1 MQQFYT
7 DAAGPEASFP
17 QYSFI
22 EPTYFGQLQD
32 DQHPPSDV
40 KRGELLLANVY
51 NALVANRPLWE
62 KSLLV
67 ILYDEHG
74 GFFDHV
80 YPPNAVP
87 PDGHTGEFSFA
98 QYGVRVPA
106 ILISPWLKA
115 GVAHDVFDHTSL
127 LRYVTDKWGLGS
139 LGNRVATAKSFAD
152 YIGMGLSAPRT
163 DTPSSVATPIVS
175 PDPVTTVLNAN
186 QSAIVGYSRFLE
198 TEIQRMSLNAGVTP
212 DEVSKSAGERLL
224 GSMQGIAQHGEYAA
238 IRVETF
244 LSLRK
249 AAGSPTPSTP

>member
-1 MQQFYT
+1 
-7 DAAGPEASFP
+7 
-17 QYSFI
+17 
-22 EPTYFGQLQD
+22 
-32 DQHPPSDV
+32 
-40 KRGELLLANVY
+40 
-51 NALVANRPLWE
+51 
-62 KSLLV
+62 
-67 ILYDEHG
+67 
-74 GFFDHV
+74 
-80 YPPNAVP
+80 
-87 PDGHTGEFSFA
+87 
-98 QYGVRVPA
+98 
-106 ILISPWLKA
+106 
-115 GVAHDVFDHTSL
+115 
-127 LRYVTDKWGLGS
+127 
-139 LGNRVATAKSFAD
+139 VATAKSFAD